1 VLKPGVP
8 ETDQLL
14 MASEVPKRAL
24 VRFSQLMAIA
34 MIVVAIYVASRDLG
48 IGEAIFLA
56 LMMAL
61 SGAILVTSH
70 RLARSLDRAAEAD
83 EVVRFDQRTARILD
97 HSNEAYVGMD
107 AEGKVTAWNAAAE
120 TMFGWK
126 REEALGH
133 EVAELIVPEDMRE
146 AHRSGLERFLLTGS
160 GPIIGPR
167 TELLA
172 LHRDGSE
179 VPVELSVT
187 ALEEKGVWHFH
198 GFVRDIT
205 ERRLLERQQA
215 KLLAHAEE
223 TARIDALTALPNRR
237 HWDEELGRE
246 LARARR
252 HGNALCV
259 ALLDLDHFK
268 AFNDSHGHR
277 EGDRLLRNC
286 AAAWRMALRGSDFLA
301 RYGGEE
307 FAALLPDCDLEG
319 AMEVIERLRL
329 NTPEVQTVSAGVA
342 QWNGY
347 EVAAALIDRADL
359 ALYEAKRGG
368 RDRATAASQPA

>member
-1 VLKPGVP
+1 MPLKRRR
-8 ETDQLL
+8 EKTDQMV
-14 MASEVPKRAL
+14 MAAEVPKKIL
-24 VRFSQLMAIA
+24 VLVSRLAAIA
-34 MIVVAIYVASRDLG
+34 MIVVAVYVASRDLG
-48 IGEAIFLA
+48 IGEALFLA
-56 LMMAL
+56 LMLVL
-61 SGAILVTSH
+61 SGAILVTGH
-70 RLARSLDRAAEAD
+70 RLDRTLREAGTARDSD
-83 EVVRFDQRTARILD
+83 ERTRRILD

-107 AEGKVTAWNAAAE
+107 AAGRVTAWNSAAE
-120 TMFGWK
+120 AIFGWK
-126 REEALGH
+126 LEEAVGR

-146 AHRSGLERFLLTGS
+146 AHRTGLERFLLTGS
-160 GPIIGPR
+160 GPIVGPR

-172 LHRDGSE
+172 CHRDGSE

-187 ALEEKGVWHFH
+187 ALEENGVWNFH
-198 GFVRDIT
+198 GFIRDIT
-205 ERRLLERQQA
+205 ERKLLEDQQA
-215 KLLAHAEE
+215 KLLARAEE

-252 HGNALCV
+252 HGSPLCV

-268 AFNDSHGHR
+268 LYNDTHGHR
-277 EGDRLLRNC
+277 EGDRLLRVC
-286 AAAWRMALRGSDFLA
+286 AASWRMAVRGSDFLA

-307 FAALLPDCDLEG
+307 FAVLLPDCDLEG
-319 AMEVIERLRL
+319 AMEVIERLRE

-368 RDRATAASQPA
+368 RDRAAAAAQTA

>member
-1 VLKPGVP
+1 MGKDV
-8 ETDQLL
+8 
-14 MASEVPKRAL
+14 SKRIL
-24 VRFSQLMAIA
+24 VRVSQAGALA
-34 MIVVAIYVASRDLG
+34 MLGYAVYVVARDLG
-48 IGEAIFLA
+48 VGETVFLA
-56 LMMAL
+56 GMMVIA
-61 SGAILVTSH
+61 GAILIVGQRIDRAT
-70 RLARSLDRAAEAD
+70 RRGTDAKQMTRRFDERTRQILDR
-83 EVVRFDQRTARILD
+83 
-97 HSNEAYVGMD
+97 SNEAYVGMD
-107 AEGKVTAWNAAAE
+107 AAGMITAWNAAAE
-120 TMFGWK
+120 ATFGW
-126 REEALGH
+126 RSSEAIGQ

-146 AHRSGLERFLLTGS
+146 AHRTGLERFLLTGS

-172 LHRDGSE
+172 RHRDGSE

-187 ALEEKGVWHFH
+187 ALEEEDGAWSFH

-205 ERRLLERQQA
+205 DRKLLEDQQA
-215 KLLAHAEE
+215 KLLARAEE

-252 HGNALCV
+252 GETPLCV

-268 AFNDSHGHR
+268 AFNDTHGHR

-286 AAAWRMALRGSDFLA
+286 AAAWRMTLRGSDFLA

-307 FAALLPDCDLEG
+307 FAVLLPECEIGG
-319 AMEVIERLRL
+319 AMEVIERLRM

-342 QWNGY
+342 QWNGF
-347 EVAAALIDRADL
+347 ESTAALIDRADL

-368 RDRATAASQPA
+368 RDRATVAQLG